1 MRNLISLAV
10 VAALAA
16 GPGAAQSSDP
26 LLQIATTFLETA
38 PSDPV
43 TGYPGYGEGERLLA
57 PMPGGQ
63 KPWLATAVEMVD
75 PQHWRITL
83 RPGVRFANGAPMN
96 AGKVAEWLHHE
107 LTNDYDP
114 GIYAE
119 AQVAAEGDLVVTVA
133 FPAPQP
139 GFGWDLSYF
148 ALPVYDLAALKSID
162 GDFSRLPGL
171 GIFTGPYQLVQADP
185 GRWRYAPNPHY
196 WGGPPALEGI
206 ERVLVSDE
214 QAALSAIETGEVD
227 MIDLVSPRLKP
238 VVEARPDLHFVTGS
252 PGQHPEFLALRP
264 NLGRGPWADLAVRQ
278 ALALLIDPETL
289 SARGSFG
296 VFPPMRALTPLSAPA
311 GAQILNVPDPQRAA
325 RLLEE
330 AGWQVGPDGVRAKG
344 GQRLEG
350 VILTAEPLLADVGV
364 VFVQSAKAAGFAL
377 GLQIAEAQTVYDA
390 VSTGQF
396 DLSLS
401 YGQTT
406 GYDGDP
412 AALCDMFDPVVAYAA
427 STSVQDSTIRAAC
440 DRLAQTRAPADV
452 AEIISTVQ
460 ARNAEALFVLP
471 LTGFV
476 PAAVTNAAWRDYRP
490 DYWFSP
496 IDARTA
502 ATAP

>member
-1 MRNLISLAV
+1 MLLDAPV
-10 VAALAA
+10 
-16 GPGAAQSSDP
+16 AAQSADP
-26 LLQIATTFLETA
+26 VLQIATTFLEAA

-57 PMPGGQ
+57 PVPGGQ
-63 KPWLATAVEMVD
+63 KPWLATDVQMVD

-83 RPGVRFANGAPMN
+83 RPGVRFANGAPMT
-96 AGKVAEWLHHE
+96 ATKVAEWLSHE

-119 AQVAAEGDLVVTVA
+119 AQVAAEGDLVVTVT
-133 FPAPQP
+133 FPGPQP

-148 ALPVYDLAALKSID
+148 ALPVYDLAALKSI
-162 GDFSRLPGL
+162 GDDYTRLPGL
-171 GIFTGPYQLVQADP
+171 GIYTGPYQLVQADP
-185 GRWRYAPNPHY
+185 GRWRYAVNPHY
-196 WGGPPALEGI
+196 WRGAPALQGI

-227 MIDLVSPRLKP
+227 MIDLVSPRVKP
-238 VVEARPDLHFVTGS
+238 VVEARPGLHFVTGS

-289 SARGSFG
+289 SSRGSFG
-296 VFPPMRALTPLSAPA
+296 VFPPMRALTPLSAPP
-311 GAQILNVPDPQRAA
+311 GAQILTGPDPDAAA
-325 RLLEE
+325 RLLEA
-330 AGWQVGPDGVRAKG
+330 AGWHLEGDGVRVKG
-344 GQRLEG
+344 DQRLEG

-364 VFVQSAKAAGFAL
+364 VFAQSAKAAGFAL

-390 VSTGQF
+390 VTLGQF

-412 AALCDMFDPVVAYAA
+412 AALCDLFDPAVAYAA
-427 STSVQDSTIRAAC
+427 STSVQDETIRAAC
-440 DRLAQTRAPADV
+440 DRLAQTRAPDDV
-452 AEIISTVQ
+452 AEIVSTVQ

-490 DYWFSP
+490 DYWFTP
-496 IDARTA
+496 IDAQTA
-502 ATAP
+502 ASAP